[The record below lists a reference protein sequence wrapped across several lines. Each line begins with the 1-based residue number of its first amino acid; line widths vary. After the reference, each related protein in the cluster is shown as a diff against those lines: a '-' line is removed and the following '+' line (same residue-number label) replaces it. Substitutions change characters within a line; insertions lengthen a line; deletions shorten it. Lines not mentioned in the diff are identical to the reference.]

1 MVNLDKFWTYQDNW
15 DVDGTKAPKEA
26 NVRLLTEYILNQIFP
41 FVPDRVVPSAEGGL
55 GLVFF
60 SPGITADFEI
70 LNDGEVTFSVI
81 DRNNNTTEV
90 WQICS
95 IADVNSAKETLRQV
109 LS

>member
-1 MVNLDKFWTYQDNW
+1 MVNLDRFWTYQDNW
-15 DVDGTKAPKEA
+15 DADGTKAPKEA

-60 SPGITADFEI
+60 APGITADFEI
-70 LNDGEVTFSVI
+70 LNDGEVTFSVVSAK
-81 DRNNNTTEV
+81 TTEV

-95 IADVNSAKETLRQV
+95 MADVNSSKETLREV
-109 LS
+109 LNG